1 MGSHHN
7 HANAITQQQLAD
19 FLTYVPGA
27 MYQYRLTPE
36 GKGVFDYA
44 SDGIEEL
51 FGCPVEDM
59 LADAEKLFTYIHPD
73 DLEALFDETHRQ
85 AKEGG
90 LWQMRFRVMHP
101 VDGERWIQGYSR
113 PEALDDG
120 TVRFHGH
127 FKDVT
132 EEEQYKKQNE
142 QYQKKLNDNS
152 RLLMSIF
159 DHMPAGIW
167 LLDKEGNMRISNR
180 WFQEHYQVTGEERSA
195 CQQGDLEAL
204 ESEVPIM
211 KEETVHFSDGK
222 PHTIK
227 SVKLRLTNEDGEVD
241 GVLGIGM
248 DISDYKQVEDELFIE
263 KETLKTTLMSMG
275 DGVIATDEDGLV
287 VLMNPIAE
295 RLTGYTFKEA
305 KGQPFDKVFYIIDEH
320 SREKHDS
327 LVYEIL
333 KTGRTLELEKDTLLM
348 NKYGKEIPVED
359 SAAPIRNSEGQV
371 KGAVVVFRDHTA
383 EKERIRQIEY
393 LSFHDQ
399 LTDLYN
405 RRFLEEE
412 LKRLNTDRNFPLSV
426 LVMDVNGLKLM
437 NDAFGHSK
445 GDELLKKV
453 AQIIRQQTRADD
465 IIARVGGDEFTILLP
480 KTSMKEVE
488 IVVDRI
494 STGLSRFK
502 VGGMPVTASFGWEAK
517 HRREEPTEHILK
529 KAEEKMYRQKMEN
542 KQKLAQ
548 EAVETIMRT
557 FFDGFPNEEEHAE
570 RVGVLAEMIG
580 SRMGVDRLRLQELKL
595 AGIVHDIGKVAL
607 PFEMMLK
614 ADALSD
620 EERAEIERHPEVGYN
635 ILNAVNHYGNLS
647 ETVLAHHEWWD
658 GSGYPK
664 GLKGE
669 DIPLQA
675 RIIAV
680 AEAYET
686 MTTPQAYREAMLEE
700 EALRILKEQAGK
712 QFDPKVVEEFIEIRE
727 S

>member
-1 MGSHHN
+1 MGSHN
-7 HANAITQQQLAD
+7 SNANPVTREQLAD

-36 GKGVFDYA
+36 GNGVFDYA

-51 FGCPVEDM
+51 FGCPVEDVM
-59 LADAEKLFTYIHPD
+59 ADEQNLFRYIHPA
-73 DLEALFDETHRQ
+73 DLEDILDETKRL
-85 AKEGG
+85 ARDGG
-90 LWQMRFRVMHP
+90 LWDMRFRVRHP
-101 VDGERWIQGYSR
+101 AQGERVVQGYSR
-113 PEALDDG
+113 PEMLEDG

-132 EEEQYKKQNE
+132 EEERFKQQNE
-142 QYQKKLNDNS
+142 DNQKKLNETN
-152 RLLMSIF
+152 RMLQMIF

-167 LLDKEGNMRISNR
+167 LLDREGKMRLSNR
-180 WFQEHYQVTGEERSA
+180 WFQEHYAVTEEERSL
-195 CQQGDLEAL
+195 CEQGDLEAL
-204 ESEVPIM
+204 GADTPVIR
-211 KEETVHFSDGK
+211 EETIQFSDGK
-222 PHTIK
+222 RHTVK
-227 SVKLRLTNEDGEVD
+227 SIKLRLTDEDGEAD

-275 DGVIATDEDGLV
+275 DGVIATDEDGRV

-295 RLTGYTFKEA
+295 RLTGFTLEEA
-305 KGQPFDKVFYIIDEH
+305 KGELFDKVFYIIDEH

-412 LKRLNTDRNFPLSV
+412 LKRLNTERNFPLSV

-453 AQIIRQQTRADD
+453 AQIVRQQTRADD

-494 STGLSRFK
+494 AKGLSRFK

-517 HRREEPTEHILK
+517 HRREEPTNHILK
-529 KAEEKMYRQKMEN
+529 KAEEKMYRQKVEN

-570 RVGVLAEMIG
+570 RVGMIAEMIG
-580 SRMGVDRLRLQELKL
+580 ARMGVDRLRLQELKL

-607 PFEMMLK
+607 PLEMMLK
-614 ADALSD
+614 SDALSE

-635 ILNAVNHYGNLS
+635 ILNAVNQYGNLS

-686 MTTPQAYREAMLEE
+686 MTTPQAYREAMSEE
-700 EALRILKEQAGK
+700 DALRILREQAGS
-712 QFDPKVVEEFIEIRE
+712 QFDPKVVEEFIKIRE